1 VIATRENG
9 IGSDTQGTS
18 LQQSDQQRVAEQ
30 NQERLKCSS
39 GSKGRRRTIGCG
51 ERSASSRKKENKKSP
66 EQCQQSYRADSGYH
80 LLTPEQFRTVG

>member
-66 EQCQQSYRADSGYH
+66 EQRQQSYRADSRH
-80 LLTPEQFRTVG
+80 RLLTPEQFRTVG